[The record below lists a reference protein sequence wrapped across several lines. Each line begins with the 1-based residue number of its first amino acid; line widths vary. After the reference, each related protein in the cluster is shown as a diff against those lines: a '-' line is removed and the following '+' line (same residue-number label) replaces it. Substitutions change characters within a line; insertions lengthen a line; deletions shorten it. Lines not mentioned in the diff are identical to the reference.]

1 MWPPIMVT
9 KRLKK
14 KKKKAAKSHDYFL
27 LSKSSREIRASRGMG
42 DEIVLRVSQLDAVE
56 LDAQLI
62 DSLQSQ
68 FIGTFKFASLS
79 QLNPELK
86 LFLRWY
92 LWKTSVHTAE
102 RTFGQQMLDLKYS
115 LDGNKFVPL
124 KSGHKVA
131 LFLMMVLGPWL
142 HDRTDMLSSVL
153 PHVSTSVIQTVLSK
167 ITSVMKIVTLL
178 NFLDFLL
185 KGRFPTLQDR
195 VLGITLVPDRRQTL
209 RQTSYDYMNREIL
222 WHGFAEFLF
231 NVLPQF
237 NSFAVKNWL
246 RLVWRK
252 LAPPRIE
259 AECRPLQTKDFLVC
273 RFCASMPTLPYVTN
287 CGHIYCYYCITANCI
302 ADAAFPCCAC
312 GGKVEGCAPARLPDP

>member
-1 MWPPIMVT
+1 
-9 KRLKK
+9 
-14 KKKKAAKSHDYFL
+14 
-27 LSKSSREIRASRGMG
+27 
-42 DEIVLRVSQLDAVE
+42 
-56 LDAQLI
+56 
-62 DSLQSQ
+62 
-68 FIGTFKFASLS
+68 
-79 QLNPELK
+79 
-86 LFLRWY
+86 
-92 LWKTSVHTAE
+92 
-102 RTFGQQMLDLKYS
+102 
-115 LDGNKFVPL
+115 
-124 KSGHKVA
+124 
-131 LFLMMVLGPWL
+131 
-142 HDRTDMLSSVL
+142 
-153 PHVSTSVIQTVLSK
+153 
-167 ITSVMKIVTLL
+167 
-178 NFLDFLL
+178 
-185 KGRFPTLQDR
+185 
-195 VLGITLVPDRRQTL
+195 
-209 RQTSYDYMNREIL
+209 MNREIL

>member
-1 MWPPIMVT
+1 
-9 KRLKK
+9 
-14 KKKKAAKSHDYFL
+14 
-27 LSKSSREIRASRGMG
+27 MG

-56 LDAQLI
+56 LDAQLT

-68 FIGTFKFASLS
+68 FIGTFKFVSLS

-92 LWKTSVHTAE
+92 LWKMSIHTTE

-115 LDGNKFVPL
+115 LASNKFVPL
-124 KSGHKVA
+124 KSGHKVV
-131 LFLMMVLGPWL
+131 LFLTMVLGPWL
-142 HDRTDMLSSVL
+142 QDRTDMLSSVL
-153 PHVSTSVIQTVLSK
+153 IPHVRASVVQTVLSN
-167 ITSVMKIVTLL
+167 ITSVVKIITVF

-195 VLGITLVPDRRQTL
+195 LLGIALVPDRRQTL

-222 WHGFAEFLF
+222 WHGFAEFVF

-246 RLVWRK
+246 RFVWRK
-252 LAPPRIE
+252 LAPPRID
-259 AECRPLQTKDFLVC
+259 AETLPLQTKDFLVC
-273 RFCASMPTLPYVTN
+273 QFCASMPTLPYVTN
-287 CGHIYCYYCITANCI
+287 CGHIYCYYCVTANCM
-302 ADAAFPCCAC
+302 ADPAFPCSAC
-312 GGKVEGCAPARLPDP
+312 GSKVEDCAPAMLP